1 MNQKTHKK
9 QETKGLTYITFGEI
23 IASFQTI
30 YSNGTF
36 TCSGNWKMGL
46 SSLTN
51 STVPV
56 SRRGYMYIYCFF
68 KYVYIYIFNAHLV
81 SIQTRKVSSLP
92 YINEIKNTCSQCTLI
107 TQVYTFNTLG
117 VFSQHS
123 YKNITKIAQQHKF
136 VECSKKFTL
145 NYIFKLIQS
154 LCL

>member
-36 TCSGNWKMGL
+36 TCSGNLKMEL

-68 KYVYIYIFNAHLV
+68 KYVYIFNAHLV

>member
-36 TCSGNWKMGL
+36 TCSGNLKMEL

-68 KYVYIYIFNAHLV
+68 KYVYIYI
-81 SIQTRKVSSLP
+81 
-92 YINEIKNTCSQCTLI
+92 YIYLMPIW
-107 TQVYTFNTLG
+107 
-117 VFSQHS
+117 
-123 YKNITKIAQQHKF
+123 
-136 VECSKKFTL
+136 
-145 NYIFKLIQS
+145 
-154 LCL
+154 

>member
-1 MNQKTHKK
+1 MNQKTIKK

-36 TCSGNWKMGL
+36 TCSGNWKMEL

-56 SRRGYMYIYCFF
+56 SRRQEEATCIYTVFF

-81 SIQTRKVSSLP
+81 SIQTSKVHHCPISM
-92 YINEIKNTCSQCTLI
+92 K
-107 TQVYTFNTLG
+107 
-117 VFSQHS
+117 
-123 YKNITKIAQQHKF
+123 
-136 VECSKKFTL
+136 
-145 NYIFKLIQS
+145 
-154 LCL
+154 

>member
-9 QETKGLTYITFGEI
+9 QETKGLTYITCGEI

-36 TCSGNWKMGL
+36 TCSGNWKMEL

>member
-1 MNQKTHKK
+1 MNQKTIKK

-23 IASFQTI
+23 IASFQKI

-36 TCSGNWKMGL
+36 TCSGNWKMEL

-68 KYVYIYIFNAHLV
+68 KYVYIYIYLMPIWWAYKPERFIIALYQWNKEYLF
-81 SIQTRKVSSLP
+81 SMYR
-92 YINEIKNTCSQCTLI
+92 TLI
-107 TQVYTFNTLG
+107 TQVYTFNTLC

-136 VECSKKFTL
+136 VECSKKFT
-145 NYIFKLIQS
+145 
-154 LCL
+154 